1 VLLSLASP
9 PTPNSDIMNAA
20 VGSMATLVAAG
31 FSGVGPEKGERKR
44 TGRLSCDRW
53 IRGTYSFCT
62 STEK

>member
-1 VLLSLASP
+1 
-9 PTPNSDIMNAA
+9 MNAA